1 MSEVYII
8 IDNNIKNVAI
18 EYAISITKKLKAMLI
33 NINTSEY
40 QNIQSLNKDSKYIFF
55 GIKYSNYFKYY
66 ESNNLNNL
74 NIFFVNLEPL
84 TCNGN
89 HSKYNF
95 LHEVLQFHN
104 NYPFIRLLDYSQE
117 NVMILKKYNIHST
130 YLPYQCN
137 YDEIVN
143 YKISDNI
150 INRTWDVITCSSWCP
165 RIENIYNNIPLKYNK
180 FSIGNPVLWG
190 TERDNIL
197 FNSKIILN
205 IHHREYDYKILEE
218 LRITRCIL
226 NKLIVI
232 SEETNY
238 SKHYP
243 LAKYVIFVDYD
254 NINTKIIHVLNNY
267 EKYYNEIYKDF
278 DISNV
283 DALLSNYLENII

>member
-18 EYAISITKKLKAMLI
+18 EYAISITKKLKATLI

-205 IHHREYDYKILEE
+205 IHHREHDYNFRRHQLLKTLPFGKI
-218 LRITRCIL
+218 C
-226 NKLIVI
+226 N
-232 SEETNY
+232 
-238 SKHYP
+238 
-243 LAKYVIFVDYD
+243 FC
-254 NINTKIIHVLNNY
+254 
-267 EKYYNEIYKDF
+267 
-278 DISNV
+278 
-283 DALLSNYLENII
+283 